1 MLEPQTASSTSPTS
15 TTEQQQQLLQ
25 SPSASSQQQQQ
36 QQPVRIIPR
45 LVDSAG
51 GQVSSANRGQRDSNL
66 DPSTW
71 TVEEVSHFLQI
82 NECAT
87 LVDSFAEKVS

>member
-25 SPSASSQQQQQ
+25 SPSASSQQQ